1 MKVRKTAAMQSQ
13 NLKNIERMRLEV
25 NKRIE
30 VNLVEIIAILDDMY
44 RQAAE
49 DGKTLDGEIEI
60 IISTETIL
68 RASSVASEDIDETIK
83 ARFLARLVKEYRRN
97 RERAKQQQLREQMER
112 EIELNIFKRFPSL
125 SASPDRGQ
133 SGGRSGSRGESGI
146 KSRLY
151 ASKGLK
157 KPVTNN

>member
-1 MKVRKTAAMQSQ
+1 MQSQ

-49 DGKTLDGEIEI
+49 DGKTLNREIEI

-125 SASPDRGQ
+125 SASPDRG
-133 SGGRSGSRGESGI
+133 
-146 KSRLY
+146 
-151 ASKGLK
+151 
-157 KPVTNN
+157 

>member
-1 MKVRKTAAMQSQ
+1 MQSQ

-49 DGKTLDGEIEI
+49 DGKTLDREIEI

-125 SASPDRGQ
+125 SASPDRG
-133 SGGRSGSRGESGI
+133 
-146 KSRLY
+146 
-151 ASKGLK
+151 
-157 KPVTNN
+157 